1 MISLKG
7 LVCSSAPIFF
17 ASVYQQLGKTVL
29 FVLDD
34 ADEAGYFYHD
44 LTQMMGQEN
53 VFFFPS
59 SYRRAIKYG
68 QKDAANEILRTEVL
82 ARLSQNRNLFIVS
95 YPDALAELVVTKKK
109 LDERILKLSVSQEI
123 ALSNIVHTLRDF
135 GFEETDYVYEPGQFA
150 VRGSILDVYSYS
162 CEFPFRID
170 FFGDEI
176 DSIRTFDVES
186 QLSKVKRECIEIVP
200 ELSSLESEKQPIFS
214 FLGEDTI
221 VVMKDFVFLH
231 DRIEQIYHDGF
242 SAQSLTEQLEG
253 ATEMEAEQIRQRMKK
268 ELNLCTTTQ
277 LKEGLAERVR
287 IEMGHVDKNPNALE
301 GEGKSSACIHF
312 NIQPQPLFHKN
323 FELLAKTLE
332 DYLLQ
337 KYTLYILADSQKQ
350 QQRLKD
356 ILIVKICNVIR
367 FLLFL

>member
-1 MISLKG
+1 MCLNY
-7 LVCSSAPIFF
+7 L
-17 ASVYQQLGKTVL
+17 LL
-29 FVLDD
+29 
-34 ADEAGYFYHD
+34 
-44 LTQMMGQEN
+44 
-53 VFFFPS
+53 
-59 SYRRAIKYG
+59 
-68 QKDAANEILRTEVL
+68 
-82 ARLSQNRNLFIVS
+82 
-95 YPDALAELVVTKKK
+95 
-109 LDERILKLSVSQEI
+109 
-123 ALSNIVHTLRDF
+123 
-135 GFEETDYVYEPGQFA
+135 
-150 VRGSILDVYSYS
+150 
-162 CEFPFRID
+162 
-170 FFGDEI
+170 
-176 DSIRTFDVES
+176 
-186 QLSKVKRECIEIVP
+186 KVKTTD
-200 ELSSLESEKQPIFS
+200 IF

-221 VVMKDFVFLH
+221 VAMKDFVFLH